1 MYRPFC
7 LHFTQLLPR
16 LRGPSIPGLSKNRLI
31 FREVNERIRT
41 INARFRDGNGAG
53 SYFVL
58 CECDRDGCIAQ
69 IEVPSAVHEDVCAS
83 PGRFI
88 VLPGHELESEA
99 VVAAA
104 PTYSVVAHSAA
115 PDAGRAGARAD

>member
-1 MYRPFC
+1 
-7 LHFTQLLPR
+7 
-16 LRGPSIPGLSKNRLI
+16 
-31 FREVNERIRT
+31 
-41 INARFRDGNGAG
+41 
-53 SYFVL
+53 VL

-69 IEVPSAVHEDVCAS
+69 IEVPSAVHADVCAS

-88 VLPGHELESEA
+88 VLPGHELGSEA

-115 PDAGRAGARAD
+115 PVAVTQGEAVSEPTEAARTFVVAPHSP